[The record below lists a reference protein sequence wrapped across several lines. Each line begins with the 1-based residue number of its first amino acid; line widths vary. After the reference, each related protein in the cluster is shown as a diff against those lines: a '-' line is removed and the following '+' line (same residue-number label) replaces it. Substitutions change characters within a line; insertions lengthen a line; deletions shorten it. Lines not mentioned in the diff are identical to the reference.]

1 MKKLFAALSLLAV
14 VASAYSQDL
23 HSMIDQKAK
32 EVLPKVI
39 EWRRYIHQ
47 HPELSNREYN
57 TSRYVA
63 DHLTSLGLEV
73 QTGVA
78 KTGVVAILKGGKPGP
93 CIALRADMDALP
105 IREITGLPF
114 ASTARSVL
122 VGDSVPVMHACGH
135 DAHTAMLL
143 GAATVL
149 AAMKNDISGTVK
161 FIFQPSE
168 EGPPPGEE
176 GGASLMVKEGVMDHP
191 KVDAIFGMHMNPKLE
206 AGHVQ
211 YRSGAIMASSDWITI
226 RVKGKGSH
234 GAQPWNGIDPIVI
247 SAQII
252 QALQTIVS
260 RQEDLTKSP
269 AVITIGKITGGVRNN
284 VIPEEVVMEGTVR
297 ALDEA
302 MRQDILHR
310 IKKMASAI
318 AGASGGTAEVS
329 HNTIALVNYNDP
341 ALVKQTLPSLQA
353 AAGTD
358 RVKEMNWATVAEDFS
373 FYGTKAP
380 SFFFFF
386 GGLPKGKDPDA
397 ASTWHTPDFFIDDTV
412 LDVGVK
418 AFCYLVADYGANQK

>member
-1 MKKLFAALSLLAV
+1 MKKIFAALSLLAV

-63 DHLTSLGLEV
+63 DHLTSLGVEV

-329 HNTIALVNYNDP
+329 HKTIALVNYNDP

-373 FYGTKAP
+373 LYGTKAP
-380 SFFFFF
+380 SFFFFL

>member
-302 MRQDILHR
+302 IRQDILHR

>member
-1 MKKLFAALSLLAV
+1 MKKLFATLSLLTVIAP
-14 VASAYSQDL
+14 AYSQDL
-23 HSMIDQKAK
+23 HSMIDQKTK

-78 KTGVVAILKGGKPGP
+78 KTGVVAILQGGKPGP

-114 ASTARSVL
+114 ASTARGVL
-122 VGDSVPVMHACGH
+122 AGDSVPVMHACGH

-149 AAMKNDISGTVK
+149 SAMRNDISGIVK

-176 GGASLMVKEGVMDHP
+176 GGASLMVKEGVMDNP

-247 SAQII
+247 AAQII
-252 QALQTIVS
+252 QSLQTIVS

-302 MRQDILHR
+302 MRQDILDR

-329 HNTIALVNYNDP
+329 HKTIALVNYNDP

-418 AFCYLVADYGANQK
+418 AFCYLIADYVAKQR